1 VESSQSSDWS
11 GGLQPFDQMGAYRLL
26 DRLGRGGMAEVFL
39 AHAVLGDGIEK
50 LVALKMAL
58 PEFGPDTEFGALFLI
73 EARVSVTLEHPNL
86 VHVFDAGEFA
96 GGPTWPWS
104 SCPAGRV
111 AQLLGALRGRPQPPP
126 PGLAVAVGVELCKA
140 LEYVHD
146 KRDWDGRPLGLV
158 HRDVSG
164 ANVLVTELGEVKL
177 LDFGAAAANSFAE
190 SERLLVGKPS
200 YMAPEQLLGARPS
213 PSWDVFSL
221 GVVLHEML
229 TLELRHGRVGPPDPP
244 SQRVQGI
251 DPALDRLVREAT
263 SPDPAR
269 RPRPRELRLCL
280 QEARGRLPYCDLA
293 MLGNELFGQR
303 MVTQRAKIERL
314 VAEARRRLR
323 PRRHSRPRLKRLR
336 SLRRRLLS
344 TRAWIWM
351 AGHRAAM
358 RGIAVAALLAALGV
372 GLLAAH
378 AWQVEAAYRKRLAE
392 ADRQVQAGRLAGPGG
407 DSALDLLLSAHELRP
422 GGEEARRRLRL
433 LADAFEDLA
442 SLAERRAAPA
452 EAAVHLQAALRADPS
467 RSRLRPRLSDWRPRS
482 APTGEGCH
490 EERLLAGPGDRRRSR
505 RRRRRRRVLAL
516 AGPGPCGRQ
525 RQACPRGRARAHRRG
540 GRHLQRGRGAGRRG
554 APPAPGRQRGRLRGP
569 GAPLPRDLPRALPA
583 SPHAPSPDGAGGG
596 LEGGGARLARRARAP
611 AADRAV
617 PAAGGGR
624 ARDAADAA
632 LRRLLVRA
640 GGGGPRQGRAAP
652 LLIRPDVREA
662 EVVARD
668 RHGRLSRRRVPVQAP
683 DYPRLVAVAVPH
695 AVRADGRSRVRVEVL
710 YDDPGVRSAQD
721 VQVAASMGELSLV
734 GARPAA

>member
-1 VESSQSSDWS
+1 MERLLRQFSLRCDEASFRRRLAAVAAKGLFVSCRGRLPPRGAVLELEFDLADGRRLSGPGLVLSHSTGGERRGYWLGITDLQAETCPAPSGRSAAERERAPTCVERPSTGLAPPSSTPDRTCDTRPVQAGPAAAAALMELAEPTTEERQGVCLVESSQSSDWS

-58 PEFGPDTEFGALFLI
+58 PEFGPDTEFGALFLN

-96 GGPTWPWS
+96 GRPYLAMEFLPGWS
-104 SCPAGRV
+104 V

-467 RSRLRPRLSDWRPRS
+467 RSRLRPRLSDLEAQVRS
-482 APTGEGCH
+482 H
-490 EERLLAGPGDRRRSR
+490 
-505 RRRRRRRVLAL
+505 
-516 AGPGPCGRQ
+516 
-525 RQACPRGRARAHRRG
+525 
-540 GRHLQRGRGAGRRG
+540 GRG
-554 APPAPGRQRGRLRGP
+554 
-569 GAPLPRDLPRALPA
+569 LP
-583 SPHAPSPDGAGGG
+583 
-596 LEGGGARLARRARAP
+596 
-611 AADRAV
+611 
-617 PAAGGGR
+617 
-624 ARDAADAA
+624 
-632 LRRLLVRA
+632 
-640 GGGGPRQGRAAP
+640 
-652 LLIRPDVREA
+652 
-662 EVVARD
+662 
-668 RHGRLSRRRVPVQAP
+668 
-683 DYPRLVAVAVPH
+683 
-695 AVRADGRSRVRVEVL
+695 
-710 YDDPGVRSAQD
+710 
-721 VQVAASMGELSLV
+721 
-734 GARPAA
+734 